1 MKQCILHLYAYYKA
15 LMKKQ
20 IFLELGC
27 QRSARFDFFS
37 SGSRKKDTLKGEN
50 NESDQGICR
59 L

>member
-1 MKQCILHLYAYYKA
+1 
-15 LMKKQ
+15 MKKQ

>member
-1 MKQCILHLYAYYKA
+1 
-15 LMKKQ
+15 MKKQ
-20 IFLELGC
+20 IFLELVGGPH
-27 QRSARFDFFS
+27 DLIFFS